1 MLGKH
6 LLLELYQCDR
16 ALLDDEAFLRS
27 ECVAAARAMGAS
39 VVGVHSHRFQP
50 VGLSVV
56 VILAES
62 HLALHTWPEHATASA
77 DIFVCNLTADLHRA
91 KGHLAACLRSRQ
103 VSELE
108 LSRGQPGHDR
118 RAVGWVE
125 SARPTRAGNSSLV
138 GLADS
143 AHPTTH

>member
-16 ALLDDEAFLRS
+16 ALLDDEEFLRS
-27 ECVAAARAMGAS
+27 ECVNAARAMGAS
-39 VVGVHSHRFQP
+39 VIGVHSHRFQP

-77 DIFVCNLTADLHRA
+77 DIFVCNPVADLQRA
-91 KGHLAACLRSRQ
+91 KRHLSACLRSRH
-103 VSELE
+103 VSEQE
-108 LSRGQPGHDR
+108 FARGQPEQDR
-118 RAVGWVE
+118 GRGRREIVLSAVVNQGQ
-125 SARPTRAGNSSLV
+125 
-138 GLADS
+138 DS
-143 AHPTTH
+143 TVD